1 MKQQPILFILIAALF
16 GSTFGACTIAKL
28 SGRGVVPILLNNP
41 PAKVVVIKH
50 IRDSKMVV
58 FDYTGAFDASEILS
72 KHFEE
77 TKADAIVN
85 VTFTIKGDVGSFF
98 LNLITLGLANAR
110 VMEIEG
116 DLIKAPQGLGL
127 LDIPGSETIAIAET
141 IQELIAKV
149 SDSALLNSAPQM
161 IVRSE
166 SGFKFVRYNKA
177 ALVDE

>member
-1 MKQQPILFILIAALF
+1 MF
-16 GSTFGACTIAKL
+16 GLAFEACTIAKL

-41 PAKVVVIKH
+41 RAKVEVIKH

-85 VTFTIKGDVGSFF
+85 VVFVIKTDAGAFF

-110 VMEIEG
+110 VMEVEG

-127 LDIPGSETIAIAET
+127 LNIPGSETIASANT
-141 IQELIAKV
+141 LHELLSKLSASV
-149 SDSALLNSAPQM
+149 SSTSAPQM
-161 IVRSE
+161 IVRTE
-166 SGFKFVRYNKA
+166 NGFTLLRYSQAAFVG
-177 ALVDE
+177 E